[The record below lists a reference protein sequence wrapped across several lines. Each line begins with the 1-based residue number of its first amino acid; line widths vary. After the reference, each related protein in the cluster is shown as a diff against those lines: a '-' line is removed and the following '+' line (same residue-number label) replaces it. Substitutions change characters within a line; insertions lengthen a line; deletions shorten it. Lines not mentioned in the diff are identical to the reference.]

1 MRLVVRLNSVRHFL
15 WSLLKKRAHFFGEME
30 PPCPECKS
38 RDDIRLTDYGTLVC
52 TRCGV
57 ENFTWILSAQ
67 SSYSPYCVPLHSQ
80 ATYTRIKRFRK
91 YLQRA
96 SMQQSQSTIP
106 ESTWE
111 YLLQGCKHK
120 PYHGPASIVR
130 RLKKAPK
137 SVRKKCYD
145 SLPLLC
151 KMLCPHINVPRL
163 TESNKLCAMN
173 AFRKLDAAYNNGEP
187 FVSYLYALEF
197 ILDHIGRSDVLPF
210 INKICC
216 RNRRTA
222 YQARLNKIFSSSPR
236 IPA

>member
-1 MRLVVRLNSVRHFL
+1 
-15 WSLLKKRAHFFGEME
+15 ME
-30 PPCPECKS
+30 PPCLECKTAE
-38 RDDIRLTDYGTLVC
+38 DIRLTDYGTLVC
-52 TRCGV
+52 TRCGI
-57 ENFTWILSAQ
+57 ENFKWIISAQ
-67 SSYSPYCVPLHSQ
+67 AAHAPYCVPLHSQ

-96 SMQQSQSTIP
+96 SMQQSASTIP
-106 ESTWE
+106 ENTWD
-111 YLLQGCKHK
+111 YLMEGCKNK

-137 SVRKKCYD
+137 RIRKKCYD
-145 SLPLLC
+145 SLPLLV

-163 TESNKLCAMN
+163 TESDKLCAMT

-216 RNRRTA
+216 RTRRSA
-222 YQARLNKIFSSSPR
+222 YRFRLNKIFNQ
-236 IPA
+236 